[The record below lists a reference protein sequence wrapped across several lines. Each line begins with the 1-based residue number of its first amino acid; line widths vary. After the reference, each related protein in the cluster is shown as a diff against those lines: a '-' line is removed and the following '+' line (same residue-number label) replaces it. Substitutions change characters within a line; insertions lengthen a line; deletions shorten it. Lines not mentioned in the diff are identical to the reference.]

1 MSAEHTHAAQSD
13 AQAPLA
19 TAERMAEARREAF
32 RGNDD
37 VATRAQLIGALAALA
52 GQQHAAGNDAA
63 SAEALAE
70 ADALVLSP
78 SPSDE
83 PWQARMMMLC
93 LVKAGIAQSKGSHA
107 EAVDLFEQALGHI
120 PYAPGE
126 GGRDVNAARLQLLV
140 RMAHSRLA
148 LAQAAET
155 VAEAEQ
161 CDTVM
166 TALAGQIPDR
176 ALDTIRAAVLAN
188 HGEALTLL
196 GEADPAEEKFTACLN
211 LIERIGGE
219 NLEPLRQR
227 VVQARARAGA

>member
-1 MSAEHTHAAQSD
+1 MSAEHTHAAQPD
-13 AQAPLA
+13 AQARLA
-19 TAERMAEARREAF
+19 TAERVAEARREAF

-37 VATRAQLIGALAALA
+37 LQTRAQLVEALTVLA

-63 SAEALAE
+63 TAETLAE
-70 ADALVLSP
+70 AEALVLSP
-78 SPSDE
+78 SPSE
-83 PWQARMMMLC
+83 ELWQARMMMLC
-93 LVKAGIAQSKGSHA
+93 LVKAGIAQSKERHT

-148 LAQAAET
+148 LARAAEIVT
-155 VAEAEQ
+155 EAGQ

-176 ALDTIRAAVLAN
+176 TLDMIRAAVLAN
-188 HGEALTLL
+188 HAEALALL
-196 GEADPAEEKFTACLN
+196 GEAAPAEEKFTACLG

-219 NLEPLRQR
+219 KLEPLRQR
-227 VVQARARAGA
+227 VVQARARAST